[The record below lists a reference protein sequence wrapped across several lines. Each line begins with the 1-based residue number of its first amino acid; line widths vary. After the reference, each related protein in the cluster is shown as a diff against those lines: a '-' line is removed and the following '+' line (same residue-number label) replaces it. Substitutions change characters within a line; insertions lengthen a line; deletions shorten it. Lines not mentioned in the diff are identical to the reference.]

1 MINVLRAQFYR
12 LMRSVAFWG
21 LLVVCAGATVL
32 MLVSLGM
39 QYDGATAYDTGAGY
53 LPVGAPLLLSAE
65 EYVGSAAM
73 FVPLFTSL
81 LAARF
86 FSDDFAEKGCRVLDA
101 GPGFRRAYVLS
112 AGVLVAFTA
121 LGFTVA
127 ELVVPFAV
135 TPFFPLLDLTW
146 DGGGTLRW
154 ALQLVLVSTVYG
166 ALSVAATVVTGKLGI
181 AVLIAFL
188 FGTGVV
194 DLQVVSCAQVVWG
207 QLHALGAVSGI
218 PPFQLPPF
226 GSPTG
231 FSLWMPGGQ
240 LWGVLSV
247 GAIPTAAA
255 MGVMA
260 LQVVVALLLC
270 WLVFRR
276 KRV

>member
-21 LLVVCAGATVL
+21 LLVACAGVTIL
-32 MLVSLGM
+32 MLVSVGM
-39 QYDGATAYDTGAGY
+39 QYDGSTAYGTGAGY
-53 LPVGAPLLLSAE
+53 LPVSAPLVLSAE
-65 EYVGSAAM
+65 EYAGSAAM

-121 LGFTVA
+121 LCFTVA
-127 ELVVPFAV
+127 ELLVPFVV

-146 DGGGTLRW
+146 DGGDTLRW
-154 ALQLVLVSTVYG
+154 VLQMVLVSTVYG
-166 ALSVAATVVTGKLGI
+166 VLSVAATVVTGKLGI

-188 FGTGVV
+188 FGTGIV
-194 DLQVVSCAQVVWG
+194 DLQVVSCAQAVWG
-207 QLHALGAVSGI
+207 ELHTLGAVSGM

-226 GSPTG
+226 GSPAG
-231 FSLWMPGGQ
+231 FSQWMPGGQ
-240 LWGVLSV
+240 LWGILSV
-247 GAIPTAAA
+247 GAAPTVTA
-255 MGVMA
+255 MGIMV

-276 KRV
+276 KKV